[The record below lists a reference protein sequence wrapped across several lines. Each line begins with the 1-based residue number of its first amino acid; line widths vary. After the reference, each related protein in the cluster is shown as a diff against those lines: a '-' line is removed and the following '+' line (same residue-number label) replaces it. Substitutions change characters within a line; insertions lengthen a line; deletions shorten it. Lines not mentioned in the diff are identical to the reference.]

1 MTQFIYLKISIKV
14 FNYKFEKEF
23 EKNKHLRNFG
33 KKNSTQI
40 RRLFKDSTFKIISSW
55 DAGRAQSL
63 DILFAQGLISS
74 RFLFYVYMQYRSLI
88 GGSPLSEQTDLFHAS
103 LCLFFFQL
111 SQFAGTKIGGKKIK
125 QKMIPSFCHP
135 KFTLSHMSSKFQ
147 CM

>member
-40 RRLFKDSTFKIISSW
+40 RRLFRDSTFKTISSW

-63 DILFAQGLISS
+63 DILFAHGSISS
-74 RFLFYVYMQYRSLI
+74 RFLFYVYKQYRSLI
-88 GGSPLSEQTDLFHAS
+88 GDSPLSGQTDLFHES

-111 SQFAGTKIGGKKIK
+111 AQFDDTKIGGKKK
-125 QKMIPSFCHP
+125 K
-135 KFTLSHMSSKFQ
+135 KKKAEDDSKFLPSKIHFEPYVF
-147 CM
+147 